1 MSATILASSTDRP
14 TWLAAR
20 QGGVTATDIARLAR
34 GGAGT
39 WAAVRAEKAGTG
51 RDFHN
56 AAMQHGNNREPVILE
71 YAAAAF
77 GLEPCGDL
85 YAAEDEPRFLATPDA
100 ISETEIGEV
109 KTTVHDWDI
118 LSDAPGR
125 YIDQML
131 WQMRVTG
138 RRRGRLI
145 FEPHEHGVPVH
156 PWPKHFVVEYDEA
169 RVAVLEQVAREF
181 LAADGEPD
189 EDAAELDALLDDAM
203 NLKEIADAA
212 AARHR
217 AALDRIE
224 AHLGGEPRKFEGS
237 RANLTRSA
245 DSVSRRFDSTA
256 FKKAAP
262 DTFQQFQVAVP
273 VKGRLTITPR
283 SDTA

>member
-1 MSATILASSTDRP
+1 VSTILASSSDRP
-14 TWLAAR
+14 AWLAAR
-20 QGGVTATDIARLAR
+20 QGGVTATDVARLAR

-39 WAAVRAEKAGTG
+39 WAAVRAEKAGTA

-85 YAAEDEPRFLATPDA
+85 HAADDEPRFLATPDA
-100 ISETEIGEV
+100 LNDAEIGEV
-109 KTTVHDWDI
+109 KTTVHDWEI

-145 FEPHEHGVPVH
+145 FEPHEDGVPTY
-156 PWPKHFVVEYDEA
+156 PWPKHFVVEYDED
-169 RVAVLEQVAREF
+169 RVTVLEQAASEF
-181 LAADGEPD
+181 LASDAEPD
-189 EDAAELDALLDDAM
+189 EDAAVLDALVDDAM

-245 DSVSRRFDSTA
+245 DSVSRRFDSSA

-262 DTFQQFQVAVP
+262 DTFQQFQVDVP

-283 SDTA
+283 SDAA

>member
-1 MSATILASSTDRP
+1 MSTILASSTDRP
-14 TWLAAR
+14 AWLAAR

-39 WAAVRAEKAGTG
+39 WAAVRAEKAGTA

-56 AAMQHGNNREPVILE
+56 AAMQHGTNREPVILE
-71 YAAAAF
+71 FASAAF

-85 YAAEDEPRFLATPDA
+85 YAADDEPRFLATPDA
-100 ISETEIGEV
+100 ISDTEIGEV
-109 KTTVHDWDI
+109 KTTVHDWTV

-145 FEPHEHGVPVH
+145 FEPHENGVPIY
-156 PWPKHFVVEYDEA
+156 PWPKHFVVEYDED
-169 RVAVLEQVAREF
+169 RVAVLERAAREF
-181 LAADGEPD
+181 LAADDEPD
-189 EDAAELDALLDDAM
+189 EDAAELDALLDDVL

-212 AARHR
+212 TARYKAAVERV
-217 AALDRIE
+217 E
-224 AHLGGEPRKFEGS
+224 QHLGGEPRKFEGS

-245 DSVSRRFDSTA
+245 DTTSRRFDSVA

-262 DTFQQFQVAVP
+262 DTFEQFQMSVP

-283 SDTA
+283 SDAA